1 MKRSQGDQVRSA
13 FDLLVLEHHV
23 QVRAFGRSLGVEP
36 EWVDDIAQ
44 EAFLTAYRDWKTFDP
59 RGFGKWLRGI
69 AANSVRDELGK
80 NARRQRILRSEPVEL
95 FIVSQLSP
103 KIFGDDILD
112 GVGFPELN

>member
-1 MKRSQGDQVRSA
+1 MMRSQGDQVRSA

-44 EAFLTAYRDWKTFDP
+44 EAFLTAYREWKTFDST
-59 RGFGKWLRGI
+59 RGFGKWLRVI

-80 NARRQRILRSEPVEL
+80 NARRQRFSNLH
-95 FIVSQLSP
+95 QLSCSSSRNSVQRYSVM
-103 KIFGDDILD
+103 IF
-112 GVGFPELN
+112 

>member
-44 EAFLTAYRDWKTFDP
+44 EAFLTAYRDWKTFDST
-59 RGFGKWLRGI
+59 RDFGK
-69 AANSVRDELGK
+69 
-80 NARRQRILRSEPVEL
+80 
-95 FIVSQLSP
+95 
-103 KIFGDDILD
+103 
-112 GVGFPELN
+112 